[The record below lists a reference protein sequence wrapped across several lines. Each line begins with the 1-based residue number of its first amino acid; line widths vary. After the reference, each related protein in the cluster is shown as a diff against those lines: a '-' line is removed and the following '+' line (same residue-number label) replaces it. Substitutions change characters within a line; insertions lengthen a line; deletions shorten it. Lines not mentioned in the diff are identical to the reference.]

1 MHLRMP
7 DLLCDYE
14 NLKEQ
19 VKYKRKVGNYREL
32 LLDEWLDYELHER
45 KLGFT
50 YELLEQQAHVLL
62 VRKVCISGPFLDKTL

>member
-45 KLGFT
+45 KSGFT